1 MRTVHLVP
9 ALLGLAWL
17 VGSPVSGV
25 SEVTR
30 TRACTAHQ
38 SQQKYQAIAEA
49 TEIIGVIKLGLG
61 LVQYMGKVFRELC
74 PDTDCGLA
82 FNPTSEVDRELLQQ
96 SKLISQ

>member
-1 MRTVHLVP
+1 MIRICCCIYLV
-9 ALLGLAWL
+9 
-17 VGSPVSGV
+17 SF
-25 SEVTR
+25 R
-30 TRACTAHQ
+30 NIFHQ
-38 SQQKYQAIAEA
+38 SQQKCQAIAEA

>member
-30 TRACTAHQ
+30 TCTIQLLLDLERSSVSVYVNVVEKYAVLFIWLALEIFFIKVNKNVRQ
-38 SQQKYQAIAEA
+38 SP
-49 TEIIGVIKLGLG
+49 
-61 LVQYMGKVFRELC
+61 R
-74 PDTDCGLA
+74 
-82 FNPTSEVDRELLQQ
+82 RRR
-96 SKLISQ
+96 

>member
-30 TRACTAHQ
+30 TRACTAFIRFGEKLCAVVVEKFAVVFNWLALEIFFIKIKNVRQ
-38 SQQKYQAIAEA
+38 SP
-49 TEIIGVIKLGLG
+49 
-61 LVQYMGKVFRELC
+61 R
-74 PDTDCGLA
+74 
-82 FNPTSEVDRELLQQ
+82 RRR
-96 SKLISQ
+96 